1 MTSKE
6 RAAFRAKANSLE
18 PITQIGKGG
27 IGQALLVQINDALQ
41 ARELIK
47 LKVLLESSPIKP
59 KEAAA
64 EIAGELGAEVIQV
77 IGGSIILYR
86 ENPALRE
93 EKEKPKKVKINIIS
107 KPRQKRSFE
116 KTNKTPQKTIGI
128 KEKKTKQKSGRV
140 KAQKIGIKK

>member
-27 IGQALLVQINDALQ
+27 ISQALLVQVNDALQ

-47 LKVLLESSPIKP
+47 LKVLLESSPVKP

-64 EIAGELGAEVIQV
+64 EIAGEVGAEVIQV

-93 EKEKPKKVKINIIS
+93 EKEKPKKVKINTIS
-107 KPRQKRSFE
+107 KPRRKPSA
-116 KTNKTPQKTIGI
+116 KTCELPQKPGVGR
-128 KEKKTKQKSGRV
+128 EKKTAQKSGRI
-140 KAQKIGIKK
+140 KAKKVGIKK